1 MYLFYCL
8 LTKCYRGVYIKAFAS
23 VHIYRYNIIRI
34 CMDLL
39 IALNA
44 RRIYYIGREWMN
56 MIRVSIDDKDDE
68 SRVRKARERNFV

>member
-1 MYLFYCL
+1 
-8 LTKCYRGVYIKAFAS
+8 
-23 VHIYRYNIIRI
+23 
-34 CMDLL
+34 MDLL